1 MLQPRCVF
9 AVLFKG
15 YRDVLAVF
23 VQSGSV
29 PMLDA
34 RRAEHYV
41 ARTSGLYDSA
51 PYRCK
56 FYPTLRLNFAPRDAC
71 AMPCVLC
78 VENAPAQPL
87 HLHKASQKKV
97 A

>member
-1 MLQPRCVF
+1 MLQPCYVF

-15 YRDVLAVF
+15 YCDMLAIF
-23 VQSGSV
+23 LHSGSV
-29 PMLDA
+29 PVLEV

-41 ARTSGLYDSA
+41 ASTSDLQGVVCCA
-51 PYRCK
+51 GV
-56 FYPTLRLNFAPRDAC
+56 NFALRDVYAT
-71 AMPCVLC
+71 PCELHA
-78 VENAPAQPL
+78 ENAPAQPL